1 MLTIFHHTK
10 LKLQQKE
17 INTKLTLQQSKQ
29 KIGQKNKNKRITIIK
44 TKQQQKKTRK
54 KRKKEKKKQEKK
66 KLHSQPNTFF
76 QMIFHMYNLGK
87 NIMEKFTKLN
97 KTGFS
102 R

>member
-44 TKQQQKKTRK
+44 TKQQQKKKKRK
-54 KRKKEKKKQEKK
+54 KRKKEKKTGEEKVTLPTQHIFPNDFSHVQSWK
-66 KLHSQPNTFF
+66 KYYGEIHK
-76 QMIFHMYNLGK
+76 I
-87 NIMEKFTKLN
+87 
-97 KTGFS
+97 